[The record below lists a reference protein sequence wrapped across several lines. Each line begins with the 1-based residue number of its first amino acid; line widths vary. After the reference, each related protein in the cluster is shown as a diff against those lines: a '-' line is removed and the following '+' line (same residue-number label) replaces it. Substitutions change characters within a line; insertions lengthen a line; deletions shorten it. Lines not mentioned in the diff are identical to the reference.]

1 MKTKQRNPLQIDIVC
16 VCGSAREELLG
27 GNEQAREC
35 EKVIE
40 ELKRDMLTL
49 TAPCHKNARCRV
61 KVTLTSASF

>member
-1 MKTKQRNPLQIDIVC
+1 MCVC
-16 VCGSAREELLG
+16 VCVCVAALEKRYSM